1 MRNNFFI
8 IGIEPTAIAES
19 QCALPVATRNR
30 TNNIKPKNK
39 TWDLFFAF
47 LTIYIIDII
56 IIINEIMNIIVPLL
70 FKFLCL
76 YWYL

>member
-8 IGIEPTAIAES
+8 IGIEPIAIAES

-47 LTIYIIDII
+47 LTI
-56 IIINEIMNIIVPLL
+56 
-70 FKFLCL
+70 
-76 YWYL
+76 